1 MTAETGRRGVEAI
14 AASFE
19 ARTKSGGK
27 VLIPYLMIGDPDF
40 DTSMDLVRTVAAEG
54 VDLVE
59 LGVPF
64 SDPLA
69 DGPVIQRA
77 GQRALAAGTTL
88 PRILQGAK
96 ALRAEGIATP
106 FILMTYYNPLLRYGI
121 DRLGRDL
128 ADAGIDGLIVVDLP
142 PEESEEFDGRLAE
155 HGLALVYL
163 VAPTTT
169 DSRLE
174 LIGRLARGFIYYIS
188 RTGVTGE
195 RKDLAADLAANL
207 ERIRQRTRLPI
218 VVGFGVSNAEQARWV
233 SEHSDGAVIGSAIVR
248 IIEAGPKGEIQKNV
262 LQYLRPILTCLHT
275 TA

>member
-1 MTAETGRRGVEAI
+1 MTGDAGQRGVDAI
-14 AASFE
+14 AAAFA
-19 ARTKSGGK
+19 ARQETSGK
-27 VLIPYLMIGDPDF
+27 ALIPYLMIGDPDF
-40 DTSMDLVRTVAAEG
+40 DTSMGLVRALAKEG
-54 VDLVE
+54 TDIIE
-59 LGVPF
+59 LGMPF

-88 PRILQGAK
+88 PKILQGVK
-96 ALRAEGIATP
+96 ILRAEGIVTP
-106 FILMTYYNPLLRYGI
+106 FILMTYYNPLLRYGV

-128 ADAGIDGLIVVDLP
+128 AEAGIDGLIVVDLP
-142 PEESEEFDGRLAE
+142 PEESEEFDSNLAE

-169 DSRLE
+169 DTRLD

-195 RKDLAADLAANL
+195 RKDIAADLAANL
-207 ERIRQRTRLPI
+207 GRIRQRTGLPV

-248 IIEAGPKGEIQKNV
+248 IIETSPRGEIQKNV